1 MRHPASPLQE
11 RRKSAGTSLSVS
23 QRGKTVSPV
32 VTSGCPKRSEGGFPV
47 GTRANTV
54 SRAEPRTR
62 NQKRNGLAPEELDR
76 TRRNRCTVR
85 NSNDDGGG
93 NTHVHV
99 TARIR
104 GHTCPGAFARAEAAR
119 LHGDG

>member
-32 VTSGCPKRSEGGFPV
+32 VTSGCPKRSKGGFPV

-54 SRAEPRTR
+54 SQAERRKGAGASLHASKAEQISPRGTESYPP
-62 NQKRNGLAPEELDR
+62 Q
-76 TRRNRCTVR
+76 
-85 NSNDDGGG
+85 
-93 NTHVHV
+93 
-99 TARIR
+99 
-104 GHTCPGAFARAEAAR
+104 
-119 LHGDG
+119 